1 MDKKIPYQMKKPFSC
16 MVYDKEPVEVTNPY
30 SKESIVLTP
39 EEVAVYDS
47 IKGAELFGVNE
58 TIRKGIDWFIENN
71 IKAYKVLLD

>member
-1 MDKKIPYQMKKPFSC
+1 MSKKIPYRIKEPFNC
-16 MVYDKEPVEVTNPY
+16 MVFDKEPVEVTNPY

>member
-1 MDKKIPYQMKKPFSC
+1 MNKKIPYQMKKPFSC

-30 SKESIVLTP
+30 SKESIILTP

>member
-30 SKESIVLTP
+30 SKESIILTP